1 MRKILIISAIVLV
14 TLIAIVLISAGVF
27 LVKWNQC
34 KNTKST
40 PEVIETVFKT
50 KKAGLGERI
59 PCTFTVKTSWSL
71 MPVSAK
77 VKTVEGLQEVKQAEI
92 TPVEWMWGTRTWN
105 ITVWIQPYRDGKYP
119 AIPVEI
125 LCEGGPDGK
134 TVAEAKIP
142 AFMVELNEEDL
153 DGDLE
158 VAEEFSS
165 GKKQKEKKNHWI
177 WYLCGAGVLI
187 LGVIAWLI
195 YRWRKRKKE
204 AEIPAW
210 TTALNSIAELR
221 KTLSE
226 KDISPE
232 MAITKLTYI
241 IRFYLEKRFSLRAE
255 RQTTTEFL
263 ESLRRDTSPLNIEQ
277 RRFLRE
283 FLSAADMVKFAR
295 LATDE
300 ETFEE
305 SARHAES
312 LIRETS
318 LSLETKEKKS

>member
-27 LVKWNQC
+27 FVKWNQC

-40 PEVIETVFKT
+40 PEVVETVFKAQ
-50 KKAGLGERI
+50 KAGLGEKI

-71 MPVSAK
+71 MPVSAR
-77 VKTVEGLQEVKQAEI
+77 VNAVEGLQEVKQAEI
-92 TPVEWMWGTRTWN
+92 VPEKWMWGTRTWN
-105 ITVWIQPYRDGKYP
+105 VTVWLQPYRDGKYP
-119 AIPVEI
+119 EIPVEI

-134 TVAEAKIP
+134 AVANAKIP
-142 AFMVELNEEDL
+142 ALQVELNAENL
-153 DGDLE
+153 DGELSI
-158 VAEEFSS
+158 AEEFSS
-165 GKKQKEKKNHWI
+165 EKEQKKKRIWI
-177 WYLCGAGVLI
+177 WYLCGAVILI
-187 LGVIAWLI
+187 LGVIVWLT
-195 YRWRKRKKE
+195 YRWKKRKKA
-204 AEIPAW
+204 AEIPVW
-210 TTALNSIAELR
+210 TTALDNIAELR
-221 KTLSE
+221 RTLSE
-226 KDISPE
+226 QKITPE
-232 MAITKLTYI
+232 TAVTKLTYI
-241 IRFYLEKRFSLRAE
+241 IRLYLEKRFSLRAE
-255 RQTTTEFL
+255 RQTTSEFL
-263 ESLRRDTSPLNIEQ
+263 ESLRRDTSPLNVEQ

-318 LSLETKEKKS
+318 LSLEPKEKKS